1 VDQQGSLRQPVAF
14 DPATRT
20 WVPRESPGAV
30 PVPELDG
37 ALVCDESSLQWAAED
52 FGHLAHR
59 RPRAVLRPGGIAD
72 VAAIVAFADE
82 TGLGVAAR
90 GAGHSLYGQAQSAGG
105 IVIDMAGLDL
115 VSDVR
120 ADRVTAQAG
129 ALWGDVLDATLAR
142 GGTPAVLTDY
152 LHTSV
157 GGTLTVGG
165 VGGTSHCY
173 GFQVDSVEELRV
185 VTGTGQLVTCSPER
199 NRRLFDAVRAG
210 LGQCGIIISATLRVI
225 PAPARARRYRLL
237 YRDLVT
243 FLADQRRL
251 VRQDR
256 FDFLQGQILPAAP
269 GAWRYLL
276 EAAAYYTP
284 PAAPAD
290 AMLLNGL
297 GYDRT
302 GEEIDDI
309 SYREFAHRMT
319 PGEAAL
325 RVSGEWRYPHPWITV
340 FLPAGVTA
348 ALVGEILAELTAAG
362 LGNSGLALLYPVRTG
377 RLHAPLTRVPDSELA
392 WLFALL
398 RTASADDPT
407 GAPTGGAA
415 MIEANRVVR
424 DRVVARG
431 GVTYPINAVPM
442 SLADWRTHFGP
453 QWRQLQLAKHEFDPH
468 GILTPGHGIV
478 STPPHNGTDRLHK
491 V

>member
-1 VDQQGSLRQPVAF
+1 MLWQPVFF
-14 DPATRT
+14 DPATRA

-30 PVPELDG
+30 PVPELQG
-37 ALVCDESSLQWAAED
+37 TLVYDESSLRWAADD

-72 VAAIVAFADE
+72 VAAMVAFAGKA
-82 TGLGVAAR
+82 GLGVAAR
-90 GAGHSLYGQAQSAGG
+90 GAGHSTYGQAQTAGG

-120 ADRVTAQAG
+120 ADRVTVQAG
-129 ALWGDVLDATLAR
+129 ALWSDVLDATLAR
-142 GGTPAVLTDY
+142 GCTPAVLTDY

-165 VGGTSHCY
+165 VGGTSHYY
-173 GFQVDSVEELRV
+173 GLQVDTVEELHA

-199 NRRLFDAVRAG
+199 NRRLFDTVRAG
-210 LGQCGIIISATLRVI
+210 LGQCGIIVSATLRVI
-225 PAPARARRYRLL
+225 PAPARVRRYRLR
-237 YRDLVT
+237 YRDLTT
-243 FLADQRRL
+243 FLADQRQL
-251 VRQDR
+251 VMQGR

-269 GAWRYLL
+269 GVWRYLL

-284 PAAPAD
+284 PVVPAD
-290 AMLLNGL
+290 AALLNGL

-302 GEEIDDI
+302 DEEIDDI
-309 SYREFAHRMT
+309 SYREFQYRMA

-325 RVSGEWRYPHPWITV
+325 RVSGEWLYPHAWITV

-348 ALVGEILAELTAAG
+348 TLVGEILAELTAAE
-362 LGNSGLALLYPVRTG
+362 LGNSGLALLYPVRTD
-377 RLHAPLTRVPDSELA
+377 RLHTPLTRVPDSELA

-398 RTASADDPT
+398 RTASIDD
-407 GAPTGGAA
+407 PTGGAA

-424 DRVVARG
+424 DRVVACG
-431 GVTYPINAVPM
+431 GVAYPINAVPM
-442 SLADWRTHFGP
+442 SPADWRTHFGP
-453 QWRQLQLAKHEFDPH
+453 HWRQLQLAKQEFDPH

-478 STPPHNGTDRLHK
+478 NTPLHNTTT
-491 V
+491 